1 MRKLVLLIIAA
12 FVSLTIS
19 AQSFTSKT
27 AHCTYSYPK
36 GFYKKDLVTKAQT
49 IILKLICDNPREML
63 TINHNKMGMP
73 ANKTIWDEDAIN
85 GIKKALRTQQ
95 GVILLDA
102 KKMTIKTSA
111 GDVKCY
117 RTVADNGMVT
127 IVEYHFMHKG
137 DGISVTCQA
146 FSEDY
151 KASNLTRYDS
161 YAKKITF
168 TK

>member
-1 MRKLVLLIIAA
+1 MKLNAKIPQGSLEDKWSNYIKAAKIAVDQEKMNQFVLENNLI
-12 FVSLTIS
+12 
-19 AQSFTSKT
+19 
-27 AHCTYSYPK
+27 
-36 GFYKKDLVTKAQT
+36 QT
-49 IILKLICDNPREML
+49 L
-63 TINHNKMGMP
+63 NHYKMGMP
-73 ANKTIWDEDAIN
+73 SSKTIWDDEATKA
-85 GIKKALRTQQ
+85 IKKALRTQQ
-95 GVILLDA
+95 GVILLDE

-127 IVEYHFMHKG
+127 QVDYHFMHKG
-137 DGISVTCQA
+137 DEISICCQA

-161 YAKKITF
+161 YAKNIVL

>member
-1 MRKLVLLIIAA
+1 M
-12 FVSLTIS
+12 SN
-19 AQSFTSKT
+19 AQ
-27 AHCTYSYPK
+27 H
-36 GFYKKDLVTKAQT
+36 
-49 IILKLICDNPREML
+49 IILKLKCDNPREL
-63 TINHNKMGMP
+63 VTLNHYKMGMP
-73 ANKTIWDEDAIN
+73 SSKTIWDDEATKA
-85 GIKKALRTQQ
+85 IKKALRTQQ
-95 GVILLDA
+95 GVILLDE

-127 IVEYHFMHKG
+127 QVDYHFMHKG
-137 DGISVTCQA
+137 DEISICCQA

-161 YAKKITF
+161 YAKNIVL